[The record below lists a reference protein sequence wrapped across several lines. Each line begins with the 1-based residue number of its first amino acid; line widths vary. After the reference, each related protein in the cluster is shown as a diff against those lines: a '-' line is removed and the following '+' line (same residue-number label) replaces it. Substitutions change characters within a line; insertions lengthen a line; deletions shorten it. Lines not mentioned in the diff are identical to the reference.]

1 MRAKRATKD
10 MLINILPIVKDANIP
25 YCTPAQVAEDCAKR
39 RLYVLMDKNTPVAIC
54 SVVEEPNF
62 NYTALKRLLLLNPQ
76 YAGKGCAES
85 LIKHVC
91 GWHRKRTLGCTPWV
105 NNAKTRHIFEKC
117 GFTYQ
122 YTFLENYAFYKKA

>member
-1 MRAKRATKD
+1 MRAKKATKD
-10 MLINILPIVKDANIP
+10 MLINILPRVKNANIP

-39 RLYVLMDKNTPVAIC
+39 RLYVLMDKDIPVAIC

-62 NYTALKRLLLLNPQ
+62 NYTALKRLLLLNSR

-91 GWHRKRTLGCTPWV
+91 GWHRKHTLGCTPWV
-105 NNAKTRHIFEKC
+105 DNAKTRHIFEKC